1 MKSDHYPVTT
11 HLQKKQ
17 KTPPLDGGGK
27 EPGAEG
33 GGTVAF
39 WSRFSHIFPR
49 RKRERRSFAGGECT
63 QLFITGK
70 ASFLGFQEMQKIGR
84 RIQLRAN
91 QFAPPSVAGELLQL
105 CIPIFAARLSGK
117 SGYKEPK
124 VGFTPSDIGIE
135 ISSRKNKRF
144 FCLRAP
150 SLSRGKNRVSP
161 NPIFWHCDLI

>member
-17 KTPPLDGGGK
+17 KPPPLDGGGK

-63 QLFITGK
+63 QLFFTGK
-70 ASFLGFQEMQKIGR
+70 ASFRFPGNAEDR

-91 QFAPPSVAGELLQL
+91 QFAPPSGWKAAATLHSD
-105 CIPIFAARLSGK
+105 FAARLSGK
-117 SGYKEPK
+117 SRYKEPK

-135 ISSRKNKRF
+135 ISSCKNKRF
-144 FCLRAP
+144 FFAYVRRVHLV
-150 SLSRGKNRVSP
+150 GKIGFPP
-161 NPIFWHCDLI
+161 NPILLHCDLI